1 MGWFLEHLAAARCVL
16 ALFII
21 LEVCIGAVG
30 TCQNGANVHIQL
42 VNQHVLKESGKFLKK
57 LIINTLSRYACYCE
71 LFHAV
76 IMLMVN

>member
-21 LEVCIGAVG
+21 LEVCIGVVG

-42 VNQHVLKESGKFLKK
+42 VNQHVLKEWKIPDETDNQY
-57 LIINTLSRYACYCE
+57 LIKVYYCE